1 MIGRQMLLTLLQ
13 TLRQFQVEFKVLVR
27 GPDMSIRHGVKR
39 SDWLVRGAAGSI
51 KPGVERSETPG
62 SKSPKAIEPAKRST
76 AIAITK
82 PQS

>member
-1 MIGRQMLLTLLQ
+1 MARQNVAYCAPNIET
-13 TLRQFQVEFKVLVR
+13 VSSDEIEVLVR

-62 SKSPKAIEPAKRST
+62 SKSPKAIEPAKRPL
-76 AIAITK
+76 A
-82 PQS
+82 